1 MKNLNIIFV
10 ANELD
15 NTNLNG
21 PNVVFFNIIKTI
33 CLNESQFDKG
43 FKFYFLVPENFNFN
57 YFDIY
62 CKASEFDIYKLKNN
76 KLITDSKKINFIKLK
91 INNKIGLF
99 LTISI
104 LKKLGNNYV
113 ILYPKLTYLPFLKN
127 QIAFL
132 YDLPLEKRY
141 LINSVN
147 LKENIQK
154 QFFFKK
160 LVINNLKFI
169 FTISKSVKEDIIE
182 FLGVD
187 KIDYVYLGVDHDIF
201 KPLNKIDLS
210 RYDLKYK
217 NYFFYPAGKLWYRK
231 NIINLLLAFYRLI
244 NYSENY
250 KNIELVITANNY
262 NNLKDRYVFEVR
274 KLIEE
279 YKLNKNIRFMYV
291 DNKEMVNLYNGAMA
305 VIFSSFYEGF
315 GLPILESLA
324 CKIPILFSD
333 IPVFNEIFNENIFKF
348 DPNDVDSIYF
358 HLKNFLEINLKE
370 DNKELDRI
378 IKLGYKKSFSFK
390 WLNTVKNLLVKIE
403 SIIDKE

>member
-1 MKNLNIIFV
+1 M
-10 ANELD
+10 
-15 NTNLNG
+15 
-21 PNVVFFNIIKTI
+21 
-33 CLNESQFDKG
+33 
-43 FKFYFLVPENFNFN
+43 
-57 YFDIY
+57 
-62 CKASEFDIYKLKNN
+62 
-76 KLITDSKKINFIKLK
+76 
-91 INNKIGLF
+91 
-99 LTISI
+99 
-104 LKKLGNNYV
+104 
-113 ILYPKLTYLPFLKN
+113 
-127 QIAFL
+127 
-132 YDLPLEKRY
+132 
-141 LINSVN
+141 
-147 LKENIQK
+147 
-154 QFFFKK
+154 
-160 LVINNLKFI
+160 
-169 FTISKSVKEDIIE
+169 
-182 FLGVD
+182 
-187 KIDYVYLGVDHDIF
+187 
-201 KPLNKIDLS
+201 DLS